1 MGFRISKG
9 DIKFN
14 HVLLSFG
21 LKIKNKT
28 FKLFMISPYQKLLPE
43 GNREEK
49 GMRKSNYI

>member
-28 FKLFMISPYQKLLPE
+28 SKLISPYQKLLPE